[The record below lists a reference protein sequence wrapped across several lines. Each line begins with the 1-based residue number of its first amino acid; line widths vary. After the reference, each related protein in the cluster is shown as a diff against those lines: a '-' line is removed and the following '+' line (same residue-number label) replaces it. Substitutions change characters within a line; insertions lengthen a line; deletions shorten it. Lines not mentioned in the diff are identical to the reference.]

1 MAEPAA
7 GRRDIV
13 VCCDGTNNTLTAG
26 SEDTNVLQLYQHLRS
41 NASPERILYYDPGV
55 GTPDTIPPTD
65 LVDWGKRFFE
75 RMAGLAS
82 GRGVYDNIAEAY
94 LFLTRHWRSNDD
106 RIFCFGFSRGAFT
119 VRCVVGMVNLFGIL
133 KPEHQALLPTLVR
146 IYFSLPDEPTVACWK
161 ELTRFLHE
169 GSAKEGK
176 AAAETAGHSDA
187 GRRVTRK
194 ALADQVRELFTDTT
208 IAPAEVYFVGVW
220 DTVESVGLP
229 GPLSR
234 SNSAAATLRG
244 KRMVNVRH
252 ALAFDEHRWTF
263 EPRLYEEPGDIDEGR
278 QSLKQRWF
286 PGVHCDVGGS
296 YRKGEAGLPDASLVW
311 MFNEA
316 AGHWGLAP
324 LPAATDE
331 RVRHDALWD
340 TPWWALAGMCLRNM
354 QPLSKIVRPAGS
366 TLPPPV
372 GGRKVSLPFCLF
384 RRKAT
389 APTFY
394 EVPIA
399 VIAEPA
405 PATASRS
412 VWAERRDTWPLLA
425 FFVLGLLLY
434 TLAGAC
440 LVPQT
445 TRQVF
450 TQADVCLDA
459 LAAPIRFAIDLLAS
473 LSLQGL
479 YARIGW
485 MSWRAVHPGWATLW
499 QIGVIFAWGYLLA
512 RAASRAFAWLAG
524 ARNEHSRAPAW
535 RWLGMAPLSAVG
547 GAALSLACIDLAIVS
562 VAIGAVFMRPLF
574 VMLAALSLVVGLVGV
589 VGCLPLLLVRLW
601 IALPGVPRFR

>member
-1 MAEPAA
+1 MAEAAA

-26 SEDTNVLQLYQHLRS
+26 SEDTNVLQLYTHLCR
-41 NASPERILYYDPGV
+41 NAAAERVLYYDPGV

-82 GRGVYDNIAEAY
+82 GRGVYDNIAEGY
-94 LFLTRHWRSNDD
+94 LFLMRHWRSNND

-133 KPEHQALLPTLVR
+133 KPQHQALLPTLVR
-146 IYFSLPDEPTVACWK
+146 IYFSLPDEPTTACWK
-161 ELTRFLHE
+161 ELTRLLHE
-169 GSAKEGK
+169 GTAKEDK

-187 GRRVTRK
+187 GRRLTRK

-208 IAPAEVYFVGVW
+208 TPPAEVHWIGVW

-244 KRMVNVRH
+244 KRMMNVRH

-263 EPRLYEEPGDIDEGR
+263 EPRLYEEPGDIDDGK
-278 QSLKQRWF
+278 QTLKQRWF

-296 YRKGEAGLPDASLVW
+296 YREAEAGLPDASLVW
-311 MFNEA
+311 MFNEV
-316 AGHWGLAP
+316 AGQWGLEPMPEHAY
-324 LPAATDE
+324 E

-354 QPLSKIVRPAGS
+354 QPVAKVVLPAGS
-366 TLPPPV
+366 SLPPPP
-372 GGRKVSLPFCLF
+372 GGHPKQLPLCLF

-389 APTFY
+389 APTLY

-399 VIAEPA
+399 VIAGPGSA
-405 PATASRS
+405 AASRS
-412 VWAERRDTWPLLA
+412 VWAEQRAAWPLLS
-425 FFVLGLLLY
+425 FFVLGLLFY
-434 TLAGAC
+434 SLAGAC

-445 TRQVF
+445 TKQVF
-450 TQADVCLDA
+450 TQLDVWIEA
-459 LAAPIRFAIDLLAS
+459 LTAPARFATDLLAS

-485 MSWRAVHPGWATLW
+485 LSWRSVHPGWATLW
-499 QIGVIFAWGYLLA
+499 QIATIFAWGYLLA
-512 RAASRAFAWLAG
+512 RVASRSFAWLAG
-524 ARNEHSRAPAW
+524 ARNEQSRAPAW
-535 RWLGMAPLSAVG
+535 RWLGMAPLTAIG
-547 GAALSLACIDLAIVS
+547 GAAMSLACIDLAIVS
-562 VAIGAVFMRPLF
+562 VAIGAVLLRPAF
-574 VMLAALSLVVGLVGV
+574 VIVAALFLVVALIGV
-589 VGCLPLLLVRLW
+589 LGCLPLLLVRLW
-601 IALPGVPRFR
+601 IAVPGVPRFR